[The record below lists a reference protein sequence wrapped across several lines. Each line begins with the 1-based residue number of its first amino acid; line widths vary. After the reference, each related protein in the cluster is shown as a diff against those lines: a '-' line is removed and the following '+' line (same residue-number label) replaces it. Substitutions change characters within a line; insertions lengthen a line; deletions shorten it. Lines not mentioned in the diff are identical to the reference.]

1 MVSGCGL
8 AVVVVVW
15 WWGAKIWGSVVV
27 VVEVDWRR
35 AMLGGAGRAGQLKWL
50 GAEGGF
56 GTFNALVLVFLVS
69 VQPESRRRRCLVFI

>member
-35 AMLGGAGRAGQLKWL
+35 AMLGGAGRAG
-50 GAEGGF
+50 
-56 GTFNALVLVFLVS
+56 
-69 VQPESRRRRCLVFI
+69 R